1 MELILG
7 IDDAGRG
14 PVIGPMIMAG
24 CLMDKDTES
33 KLKKLGIKDSKQLT
47 QKRREILSEKI
58 KEEIETFEIVLS
70 KPIEIDYHLNTEG
83 TNLNNLE
90 ANMVAEII
98 NRINKG
104 YTKIRVVI
112 DCPSKRILETIC
124 DEEIPITTYTLFQKG
139 MKKEQEEKLMKSF
152 LTGLIY
158 QIAENYNYSA
168 KINQIDTGKIEP
180 IKFGLF
186 MGSKGICYGFQ
197 DSGDYFKSE
206 HTKRI
211 YENKIPIIK
220 NQSIE
225 NGLQRFRVGVTNFLY
240 PYSDLI
246 EVDTKKGVLYC
257 IQLKESIE
265 IIK

>member
-24 CLMDKDTES
+24 CLMDKNTES

-70 KPIEIDYHLNTEG
+70 KPIEIDYHLNTDG

-104 YTKIRVVI
+104 YTKIKVVI
-112 DCPSKRILETIC
+112 DCPSTGI
-124 DEEIPITTYTLFQKG
+124 
-139 MKKEQEEKLMKSF
+139 KKWNDLLK
-152 LTGLIY
+152 
-158 QIAENYNYSA
+158 
-168 KINQIDTGKIEP
+168 
-180 IKFGLF
+180 
-186 MGSKGICYGFQ
+186 
-197 DSGDYFKSE
+197 
-206 HTKRI
+206 TK
-211 YENKIPIIK
+211 IK
-220 NQSIE
+220 NLSNLEISCEHKADENHIAVSAASILAKCVRE
-225 NGLQRFRVGVTNFLY
+225 EEMQKLREKYGNEIGSGYTSDPSTQQFLKKHAKKYNDDGIFRKSWATWKNANNSLNQKT
-240 PYSDLI
+240 L
-246 EVDTKKGVLYC
+246 
-257 IQLKESIE
+257 
-265 IIK
+265 

>member
-1 MELILG
+1 M
-7 IDDAGRG
+7 ID
-14 PVIGPMIMAG
+14 
-24 CLMDKDTES
+24 L
-33 KLKKLGIKDSKQLT
+33 
-47 QKRREILSEKI
+47 
-58 KEEIETFEIVLS
+58 F
-70 KPIEIDYHLNTEG
+70 Y
-83 TNLNNLE
+83 
-90 ANMVAEII
+90 
-98 NRINKG
+98 
-104 YTKIRVVI
+104 
-112 DCPSKRILETIC
+112 PSKRILETIC

-168 KINQIDTGKIEP
+168 KINQIDTGKILSVPMEAIRNCYSHNPEQIEP

-197 DSGDYFKSE
+197 DSGDYFKSQ

>member
-1 MELILG
+1 M
-7 IDDAGRG
+7 ID
-14 PVIGPMIMAG
+14 
-24 CLMDKDTES
+24 L
-33 KLKKLGIKDSKQLT
+33 
-47 QKRREILSEKI
+47 
-58 KEEIETFEIVLS
+58 F
-70 KPIEIDYHLNTEG
+70 Y
-83 TNLNNLE
+83 
-90 ANMVAEII
+90 
-98 NRINKG
+98 
-104 YTKIRVVI
+104 
-112 DCPSKRILETIC
+112 PSKRILETIC
-124 DEEIPITTYTLFQKG
+124 DEEIPITTYTLFQ
-139 MKKEQEEKLMKSF
+139 
-152 LTGLIY
+152 
-158 QIAENYNYSA
+158 
-168 KINQIDTGKIEP
+168 
-180 IKFGLF
+180 
-186 MGSKGICYGFQ
+186 KGICYGFQ